1 MYKATRG
8 LVLRTVNY
16 RESDKILTVLTED
29 GGKITLSAR
38 GARKKNSKIS
48 AAAQLFAFSEMI
60 IHEHKGRFYLNE
72 GRTLEMFSG
81 LRQDIVTLSMASY
94 FAEVIEAVSDEDVFN
109 PGILSLGLSA
119 LYRLSKRDRDERL
132 IKSAF
137 ELRLMCLSG
146 YEPELA
152 ACMLCGGE
160 PDTPLLDMTGGYI
173 FCKNCKPYGDGNFA
187 PLCTG
192 SLAAMRHVAGC
203 PDERVFSFSVGE
215 ETLARL
221 AYATEGY
228 VQNQLVRSFKSLD
241 FLKGIQ

>member
-1 MYKATRG
+1 MRMCLIPEYC
-8 LVLRTVNY
+8 LW
-16 RESDKILTVLTED
+16 
-29 GGKITLSAR
+29 
-38 GARKKNSKIS
+38 
-48 AAAQLFAFSEMI
+48 
-60 IHEHKGRFYLNE
+60 
-72 GRTLEMFSG
+72 
-81 LRQDIVTLSMASY
+81 
-94 FAEVIEAVSDEDVFN
+94 VFLLCT
-109 PGILSLGLSA
+109 G
-119 LYRLSKRDRDERL
+119 SKRDRDERL